1 MGCCCGPLQDEACG
15 WPKGTVRAALALL
28 IVLGAF
34 IIAGGMIVMLIIYG
48 QITVAVGVLGTIFTV
63 VGSVSAYYFSSQQAA
78 VATKLATDN
87 AQRVTALTQRIAD
100 SKDQEIARLNDTHER
115 MLQSR
120 GLAMPPRGRSIRKN
134 KKSKHINTNNDIFDQ
149 DENTGPTPIVIVE

>member
-78 VATKLATDN
+78 AATKLATD
-87 AQRVTALTQRIAD
+87 TAQRIAD

-115 MLQSR
+115 ILQSR
-120 GLAMPPRGRSIRKN
+120 GLAMPPRGRFIR
-134 KKSKHINTNNDIFDQ
+134 KSKHKNTSNDIFERD
-149 DENTGPTPIVIVE
+149 DNTKPDPIVIVE